1 MFHVEICWT
10 VVMLWEFAGQF
21 VLLPEFAGQFVMLQ
35 KFAGQFVMLREFEN
49 ACDTDGVRNCGK
61 GCMFEAS

>member
-1 MFHVEICWT
+1 
-10 VVMLWEFAGQF
+10 MLWEFAGQF
-21 VLLPEFAGQFVMLQ
+21 VLLPEFAGQFVMLRE
-35 KFAGQFVMLREFEN
+35 FAGQFVMLREFEN